1 MLAPGWVFR
10 YQTALLL
17 FAITIKLFN
26 SDRQNVIMNDTENK
40 ALLPA
45 GMSDALPSDAAFE
58 AAILDDLLSAFAG
71 HGYQQVKPPLIEFE
85 EGLLS
90 GLGAAM
96 SAQTFRLMDPVSQRM
111 MGVRADMTPQVARIA
126 ASRLKKAPRPLR
138 LSYAGQVLRIKGSQL
153 RPERQFS
160 QVGAELIGVT
170 QATADAEVIV
180 MAAKALINVGVT
192 DLSIDLGM
200 PTLVPAICREL
211 EASDTATSR
220 LRIALDRKDAAE
232 VTALSDELGV
242 TGCAILE
249 AMLGSAGPADKTM
262 CVLNKLELG
271 REAAAERQALQEVIS
286 LIGNAAPELT
296 LTVDPVE
303 NRGFEYHT
311 GVTFTFF
318 VKGVRGE
325 LGMGGRYIAN
335 SGTDHQEPSTGFTLF
350 MDTVLRALPEHTPQ
364 SRIYLPF
371 GSPSDAAESLR
382 NEGWAA
388 IMGLAEV
395 GDSAEEAKRLLCSHV
410 LLDDQITK
418 L

>member
-1 MLAPGWVFR
+1 MLAQSSDFR
-10 YQTALLL
+10 YQMQAPIQTTL
-17 FAITIKLFN
+17 KLHQ
-26 SDRQNVIMNDTENK
+26 SETKPMNEPQNK

-45 GMSDALPSDAAFE
+45 GMSDALPPDAAFE
-58 AAILDDLLSAFAG
+58 AMVLDSLLSTFAG

-85 EGLLS
+85 EGLLA
-90 GLGAAM
+90 GLGTATL
-96 SAQTFRLMDPVSQRM
+96 AQTFRLMDPVSQRM
-111 MGVRADMTPQVARIA
+111 MGVRADMTPQVTRIA

-170 QATADAEVIV
+170 HAAADAEVIV
-180 MAAKALINVGVT
+180 MAANALKKLGVT

-211 EASDTATSR
+211 NASEEVVGK
-220 LRIALDRKDAAE
+220 LRIALDRKDAAG
-232 VTALSDELGV
+232 VSALSDGLGAN
-242 TGCAILE
+242 GCEVLG
-249 AMLGSAGPADKTM
+249 AMLAAAGPAHKTM
-262 CVLNKLELG
+262 QVLNELDLG
-271 REAAAERQALQEVIS
+271 ESAADERTALAKVIE
-286 LIGNAAPELT
+286 LIETSAPDLT

-303 NRGFEYHT
+303 NRGFEYHS

-325 LGMGGRYIAN
+325 LGTGGRYIAN
-335 SGTDHQEPSTGFTLF
+335 NANGADEPSTGFTLF

-364 SRIYLPF
+364 ARIFVPV
-371 GSPSDAAESLR
+371 GTPADAISGLR

-388 IMGLAEV
+388 VSGLTPVDDDTA
-395 GDSAEEAKRLLCSHV
+395 EAKHLLCSHIYTKNG
-410 LLDDQITK
+410 ITE